1 MLTAY
6 DGQSISYDGSGNPT
20 RYYNGTRWTF
30 TWKNGRELATAS
42 AGSTSISY
50 AYDLGGLRTKKTVG
64 TTAHNYIYASGKL
77 LRETYGSNTLDF
89 FYDNNGTPFALKHN
103 GTLYYY
109 VTNLQG
115 DVMNLVD
122 GSGNVVATYDYDPY
136 GKVITSTGSMAETN
150 PLRYRGYYY
159 DTESGLY
166 YLQSRYYDPAIGRF
180 INADSYS
187 STGQGILGHNMFAY
201 CGNNPIS
208 NVDVSGEFFN
218 TICGTIV
225 GGLISAFTRD
235 KNKETFE
242 EAFQRGAVTGF
253 IAGAALD
260 VSIATA
266 GTGAA
271 VVIAVSGGAVA
282 AALDYGWEQKNKNE
296 EATFSGYVTN
306 AIIGGGLNAL
316 FMGAGRELA
325 NTVGKTAKTV
335 ATAIWDNT
343 VKSVTNRAGKVVAKK
358 LLNEGLKNFAS
369 STLQAGAGKT
379 FSLVFSKMI
388 EAFYE

>member
-1 MLTAY
+1 M
-6 DGQSISYDGSGNPT
+6 NPAKPVLPSMET
-20 RYYNGTRWTF
+20 GT
-30 TWKNGRELATAS
+30 ELATAS

-136 GKVITSTGSMAETN
+136 GKVITSTGSMAEIN

-180 INADSYS
+180 INADCNLSVA
-187 STGQGILGHNMFAY
+187 GGDILGNNFYSYCFNNPVNMLDRNGDWPEWIPLPEITYDQANGTELKIYVRDDESTVLLTNVVKNDTFPEQLNNMGRYRIWDGSSCMQSFFNSVQVFDSAVYIRCRILNYWGESYAVILRYNPSSGNCHY
-201 CGNNPIS
+201 CGCYYINDLYTS
-208 NVDVSGEFFN
+208 NVYIVP
-218 TICGTIV
+218 TI
-225 GGLISAFTRD
+225 
-235 KNKETFE
+235 N
-242 EAFQRGAVTGF
+242 
-253 IAGAALD
+253 
-260 VSIATA
+260 
-266 GTGAA
+266 
-271 VVIAVSGGAVA
+271 
-282 AALDYGWEQKNKNE
+282 
-296 EATFSGYVTN
+296 
-306 AIIGGGLNAL
+306 
-316 FMGAGRELA
+316 
-325 NTVGKTAKTV
+325 
-335 ATAIWDNT
+335 
-343 VKSVTNRAGKVVAKK
+343 
-358 LLNEGLKNFAS
+358 
-369 STLQAGAGKT
+369 
-379 FSLVFSKMI
+379 
-388 EAFYE
+388 